1 MIRAQLRAR
10 AAKSGSYGHPHAGL
24 YGNAA
29 PASVQTFT
37 GLCEGTLTGLPGVTY
52 RGSVASRVE
61 QGKRIV
67 LGRLASGAAQDIER
81 SIDSTGYVRSTL
93 VSRADAFANTDNNG
107 LSHDRPG
114 RVSMRR
120 GGGNFEFVIAPAA
133 NPSLDADYVVIGQ
146 VLTEEEESADLL
158 RAINTVPVRR
168 PKAET
173 AIYLAVAKAGGDPRT
188 RVETVYR
195 PLVKVSIVDCSVKS
209 AAASPI

>member
-1 MIRAQLRAR
+1 M
-10 AAKSGSYGHPHAGL
+10 
-24 YGNAA
+24 
-29 PASVQTFT
+29 
-37 GLCEGTLTGLPGVTY
+37 
-52 RGSVASRVE
+52 E

-158 RAINTVPVRR
+158 PDNYRKYILEENSQLRQPVDFY
-168 PKAET
+168 PDN
-173 AIYLAVAKAGGDPRT
+173 V
-188 RVETVYR
+188 
-195 PLVKVSIVDCSVKS
+195 
-209 AAASPI
+209 